1 MDKDKQKT
9 SLETWNSEELG
20 KMNQNATNAAP
31 GAATTSQEAPEEG
44 FQAKTVYEGGLD
56 AEGSETAAQGPRE
69 GVSEGEGDAP
79 EPENDFLKESEQKQA
94 EMPGKEER
102 KTKRSL
108 MVLVLLLVLTV
119 AAVAVWWFWGHRE
132 EEQRQDGSTGQVETG
147 PSEEQKPETELV
159 ELSVDDELVQRLYGQ
174 FEGIFYGVPF
184 LSLYG
189 DDIFTDFYSDSPIT
203 NRQMWAVA
211 MLNTKE
217 VNPNGVLQ
225 PEQCEVS
232 SRIFGEDLERQV
244 LVDCYPVEEIQANAK
259 KIFGREIDLD
269 EFRGRDG
276 QMFGT
281 GIYIYSEEHEAF
293 LQASGAG
300 TYWTDFLRGLYKAEK
315 DAEHVYLYE
324 VVVIERNLLDE
335 DYYEQTGGM
344 RMEYLNVERDP
355 LWPSDEL
362 ELTKE
367 NLIEHKDK
375 LDKFKWA
382 FVWNGEN
389 YVFEKLE
396 KIQD

>member
-159 ELSVDDELVQRLYGQ
+159 ELSVDDELVQRLYGRFDAANAQ
-174 FEGIFYGVPF
+174 VY
-184 LSLYG
+184 LYPEL
-189 DDIFTDFYSDSPIT
+189 FTDEFAES
-203 NRQMWAVA
+203 A
-211 MLNTKE
+211 MAGLAAQNILPDQAEYDAELVKQKVKE
-217 VNPNGVLQ
+217 
-225 PEQCEVS
+225 
-232 SRIFGEDLERQV
+232 IFGVDITFEDGDRV
-244 LVDCYPVEEIQANAK
+244 TVFSP
-259 KIFGREIDLD
+259 GRSHYE
-269 EFRGRDG
+269 
-276 QMFGT
+276 
-281 GIYIYSEEHEAF
+281 YSADDDKLYF
-293 LQASGAG
+293 VSVPSGGSGPSTAH
-300 TYWTDFLRGLYKAEK
+300 GLYKAEK
-315 DAEHVYLYE
+315 SGEKLFLYD
-324 VVVIERNLLDE
+324 VVANYTPCYYPDSEERKWAAGAFGVSLWLD
-335 DYYEQTGGM
+335 DYTCNPEMLVDYIDESGKMPQ
-344 RMEYLNVERDP
+344 
-355 LWPSDEL
+355 SD
-362 ELTKE
+362 
-367 NLIEHKDK
+367 LIEDKDK
-375 LDKFKWA
+375 FSEFKWT
-382 FVWNGEN
+382 FRQTEEGN
-389 YVFEKLE
+389 YVFEEIE
-396 KIQD
+396 KIKG